1 MDDWS
6 LEAVL
11 FITMMLVII
20 LMMVVDH
27 DDDDDATCVN
37 CECEPTPEE
46 PGVSICWFGWTGI
59 TIIHSDLSGVSLKH
73 LQPTKRTILPPKIST
88 FQTLEISFQPF
99 SSLLLFLLRHV
110 FLLCSEQ
117 GPPTK
122 RYHHHH
128 CYYHHHRHQHRH
140 HHHLRYPGYC
150 SLSIF
155 CQAGIKLSERI
166 VLACIVVSIFSETWF
181 CFKSP
186 FRHSWAAMLIEALHW
201 LVFNIGSV
209 WTRFYNTQG
218 GDMASL
224 AHSNMEWSKLIPA
237 IFCVLI

>member
-59 TIIHSDLSGVSLKH
+59 TIIHSDLSEVTLKH

-99 SSLLLFLLRHV
+99 SSPAALSAAPCVSIMQWAGTTNQTLSSSSLSLPSSSASASSSSSSSVSRLLFFIYILPSRH
-110 FLLCSEQ
+110 
-117 GPPTK
+117 
-122 RYHHHH
+122 
-128 CYYHHHRHQHRH
+128 
-140 HHHLRYPGYC
+140 
-150 SLSIF
+150 
-155 CQAGIKLSERI
+155 
-166 VLACIVVSIFSETWF
+166 
-181 CFKSP
+181 
-186 FRHSWAAMLIEALHW
+186 
-201 LVFNIGSV
+201 
-209 WTRFYNTQG
+209 
-218 GDMASL
+218 
-224 AHSNMEWSKLIPA
+224 
-237 IFCVLI
+237 